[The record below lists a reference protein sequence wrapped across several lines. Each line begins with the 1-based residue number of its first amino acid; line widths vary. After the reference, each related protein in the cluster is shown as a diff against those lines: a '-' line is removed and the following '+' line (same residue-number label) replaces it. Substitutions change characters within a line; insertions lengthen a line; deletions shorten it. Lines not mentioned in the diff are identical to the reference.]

1 MKKFTKI
8 MLILAGVLASVGVIC
23 MVVAFGMGLTM
34 NHFIKMIQDGR
45 FSFDAGDFHISYDD
59 DWKDDFEGETLGTEN
74 EDGESVDGE
83 IREVCANI
91 DLEFGAGILEI
102 SYADVDYIQ
111 VKQTNIPKIKASVK
125 NDTLVIR
132 DETNVHVDIDGVE
145 DRRLTILIPRE
156 MEFEDVELQIGA
168 SKADISNICAKD
180 FELEV
185 GAGQANIA
193 DLKVEKLDVKAGV
206 GQVNIELNG
215 VQSEYNYRVEC
226 GIGHVVV
233 GKSSYSGL
241 GSEDNVKFE
250 GATKEINVE
259 CGIGEVR
266 IEFQD
271 EAEMFEEI

>member
-1 MKKFTKI
+1 MKKFTKV
-8 MLILAGVLASVGVIC
+8 MLIIAGVLASVGVIC
-23 MVVAFGMGLTM
+23 VVVAFGMGLTT

-59 DWKDDFEGETLGTEN
+59 NWKDDFEGETLGTEN
-74 EDGESVDGE
+74 EGGESVDGE
-83 IREVCANI
+83 IKEVCANI

-111 VKQTNIPKIKASVK
+111 VKQTNVPELKVSVK

-132 DETNVHVDIDGVE
+132 DETNIHVDIDGVE

-168 SKADISNICAKD
+168 SKADISNICAKN

-185 GAGQANIA
+185 GAGQASIA

-233 GKSSYSGL
+233 GNSSYSGL

>member
-1 MKKFTKI
+1 MKKFTKV
-8 MLILAGVLASVGVIC
+8 MLIIAGVLASVGVIC
-23 MVVAFGMGLTM
+23 MVVAFGMGLTT

-83 IREVCANI
+83 IREACANI
-91 DLEFGAGILEI
+91 DLKFGAGILEI

-111 VKQTNIPKIKASVK
+111 VKQTNVPELKVSVK

-132 DETNVHVDIDGVE
+132 DETNIHVDIDGVE

-206 GQVNIELNG
+206 GQVNIEVNG

-233 GKSSYSGL
+233 GNSSYSGL

-271 EAEMFEEI
+271 EALA